1 MTWGGSS
8 RPRRHTGNGGFQT
21 PPQNDLPAVAK
32 RTIPSYIEQSPGYVS
47 VVIGRAQRELGR
59 TGTKFDDLFDGSP
72 HSEQMEAYAKTLDI
86 NERLA
91 LQEVSRTS
99 EARLRELGIIKT

>member
-8 RPRRHTGNGGFQT
+8 RPRRNGGTGGFQSA
-21 PPQNDLPAVAK
+21 PPNDLPAVVK
-32 RTIPSYIEQSPGYVS
+32 KPTFSYVETSPGYVA
-47 VVIGRAQRELGR
+47 VVLGRARRELGR
-59 TGTKFDDLFDGSP
+59 TGINFSDLFDGSP
-72 HSEQMEAYAKTLDI
+72 QSEQMEAYAKTLDV